1 MLLLSHQL
9 DSSSINSPHLPSVHL
24 QLSPCSSIFLTSFV
38 VGLRVKPS
46 LTSLWLNRSA
56 RWIPSQFESRRLNV
70 LCLFATPN
78 RLTCCRLARFPSLY
92 FDFMSRLA
100 IVVSLRLKLSLTLL
114 WLNRFAKWFRCS
126 SLQLF
131 AVLYVLIRCDSSQ
144 INRSHFT
151 IKSVLTPLLLNK
163 YARWLQRTSTFL
175 NVSHRIVL
183 LIAFFRLITA

>member
-1 MLLLSHQL
+1 MIIKSTYCFTHQL
-9 DSSSINSPHLPSVHL
+9 DSSSVNSPHLPSVYL
-24 QLSPCSSIFLTSFV
+24 QLSPCSSIFLTSIV

-46 LTSLWLNRSA
+46 LTSLRLNRSA

-100 IVVSLRLKLSLTLL
+100 IVVSLRLKLS
-114 WLNRFAKWFRCS
+114 
-126 SLQLF
+126 
-131 AVLYVLIRCDSSQ
+131 I
-144 INRSHFT
+144 
-151 IKSVLTPLLLNK
+151 TPLLLNK